1 MFKGH
6 EEEIFVNSWDLIKPY
21 LCITYFSC
29 HGNQLSE
36 WNWKGEFIHIWGVTG
51 VSLLSRH
58 CEWCIFPSL
67 WTCSLFNCYLSVAL
81 GPYVQYFSGH
91 EIAFLNSPVQK
102 GECAPSIHS
111 WKAPC
116 KWCTSH
122 LEELIV
128 LFYLLISI
136 AHLHACVQNDKE
148 TRNCNSHMH
157 RVITWA
163 VAQASFLHSIL

>member
-1 MFKGH
+1 MIPLYYLLF
-6 EEEIFVNSWDLIKPY
+6 FVIVSSY
-21 LCITYFSC
+21 
-29 HGNQLSE
+29 LSE
-36 WNWKGEFIHIWGVTG
+36 TTG
-51 VSLLSRH
+51 RGRIYLFSGFHRCQFTLQKL
-58 CEWCIFPSL
+58 CGWCIFPSL
-67 WTCSLFNCYLSVAL
+67 RICSSFYLLFLYCCL
-81 GPYVQYFSGH
+81 PYVQYISGH
-91 EIAFLNSPVQK
+91 EIAILNSPVQK